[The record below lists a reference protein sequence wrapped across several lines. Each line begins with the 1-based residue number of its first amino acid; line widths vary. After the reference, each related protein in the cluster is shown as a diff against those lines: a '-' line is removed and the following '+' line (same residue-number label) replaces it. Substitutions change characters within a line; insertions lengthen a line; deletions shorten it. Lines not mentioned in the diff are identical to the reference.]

1 MQNSRL
7 SLKSIKGQQKSKKRN
22 VAWKISSVAHARTN
36 IPVKYT
42 GLTVIGRGAQCACG
56 QREVKMAEIDYLF
69 LWDKNKGWWLK
80 IDTIEKLADYY
91 EHILPNRYEGAIT
104 LYKDC
109 LFEKNEDESVLEYI
123 MHKPFEER
131 IRIMQTKDFQFMYM
145 AIQKAEKRDNMT
157 FLDGIR
163 AINLEMGESD
173 LRYIREDGAVYFNRV
188 GGKTFSVDY
197 VQFCRRKNLVFPDF
211 KVSDI
216 RVKQQ
221 TGGTHYYAYIGD
233 MQVRDRNILKW
244 NTFDEAYKRA
254 YELVTGE

>member
-1 MQNSRL
+1 
-7 SLKSIKGQQKSKKRN
+7 
-22 VAWKISSVAHARTN
+22 
-36 IPVKYT
+36 
-42 GLTVIGRGAQCACG
+42 
-56 QREVKMAEIDYLF
+56 
-69 LWDKNKGWWLK
+69 
-80 IDTIEKLADYY
+80 
-91 EHILPNRYEGAIT
+91 
-104 LYKDC
+104 
-109 LFEKNEDESVLEYI
+109 
-123 MHKPFEER
+123 
-131 IRIMQTKDFQFMYM
+131 MQTKDFQFMYM

-211 KVSDI
+211 KASDI

-233 MQVRDRNILKW
+233 MQVRDRDILKW
-244 NTFDEAYKRA
+244 INRDDNVQVNAVAALSAMGAKGYYAAVKRMA
-254 YELVTGE
+254 KRQGKF